1 MPQKLETILT
11 TQQCQGSDTVK
22 EVIDFYVADFS
33 HPDRLEMQLTLLHTN
48 LESPTDLFLFSA
60 TLSP

>member
-1 MPQKLETILT
+1 M
-11 TQQCQGSDTVK
+11 K
-22 EVIDFYVADFS
+22 EVIDFYGADFS